1 MFHTLNQFIF
11 RLRPSL
17 IADLRR
23 LTLMAFIVLV
33 GMLANMQAEAQEL
46 NARVNVNHQQIQGT
60 STSVFETLQNS
71 LTQLINEKQWTNL
84 QFKPQ
89 ERISC
94 TFNITVKKYKQDD
107 NSFECTL
114 MVQASRPVYNSSYT
128 TTTFSFS
135 DPDFNFNYQE
145 YDQLEFRP
153 DVIDNNLTA
162 VIGYY
167 VYLIIGFDLDSMSPL
182 GGTEEFRTAQT
193 ITTNAQG
200 LQAKG
205 WKAFDSSKNR
215 YAIITDLL
223 DSGMEVFRK
232 MQYTYYRQG
241 LDVMSENAERGRT
254 GITDAMSMLRQAKD
268 NKSLSMLPQIFT
280 EYKRDELLSIYKG
293 HGATKEKAE
302 IVETLSRINASQ
314 SSYWR
319 QMAN

>member
-1 MFHTLNQFIF
+1 MML
-11 RLRPSL
+11 
-17 IADLRR
+17 
-23 LTLMAFIVLV
+23 LTLTVIP
-33 GMLANMQAEAQEL
+33 AEAQEL
-46 NARVNVNHQQIQGT
+46 NARVNVNHQQVQGT

-94 TFNITVKKYKQDD
+94 TFNITVKKYKQED
-107 NSFECTL
+107 NSFECSL

-128 TTTFSFS
+128 TTTFSFN

-162 VIGYY
+162 VMGYY
-167 VYLIIGFDLDSMSPL
+167 AYLIIGFDMDSMSPL

-232 MQYTYYRQG
+232 MQYTYYRLG

-254 GITDAMSMLRQAKD
+254 GITEAMTQLRQAKD

-293 HGATKEKAE
+293 HGAAKEKAE